1 MINNIIIGAGFSAGI
16 VKALFNKKI
25 KTIGC
30 LDHSFFLSKF
40 YLRRKLLEC
49 NKLFAL
55 KSYSYGTIKF
65 NTKKIKLHDRLIING
80 NSDIWGGHI
89 NLKSVST
96 AILKLFKK
104 YNIFAE
110 KLCFNKTGTI
120 SNDNNIF
127 QLQSKNGE
135 IVKAKQFFSKVY
147 NGYLDKFIV
156 KNNEIFIYIKKN
168 NSFYKIKVKKL
179 FLCIGTV
186 QLIDLLYRSKYIFDN
201 DTIKLSEFYCKYK
214 YSFFRSIKK
223 TNNTIIKYRFS
234 RAVGHF
240 LGTSSFAKFLKIL
253 NFVPLYIEQI
263 FYKKKINIAM
273 KINNGVI
280 TNKYAKKKLKL
291 FFGNSIHYSNMT
303 INEININKFLSK
315 ISNRI
320 IGVGMPF
327 VNQKIPGPII
337 NEIINDAEKKLKL
350 RLSVFK

>member
-1 MINNIIIGAGFSAGI
+1 VINNIIIGAGFSAGI

-25 KTIGC
+25 KIIGC
-30 LDHSFFLSKF
+30 LNHSFLSKF

-65 NTKKIKLHDRLIING
+65 NTKKIKLHDRLIVNG
-80 NSDIWGGHI
+80 NSDVWGGHI
-89 NLKSVST
+89 NLKSVSST
-96 AILKLFKK
+96 ILKLFKK
-104 YNIFAE
+104 NYISAE

-120 SNDNNIF
+120 SNNNDIL
-127 QLQSKNGE
+127 QLQSNNGE
-135 IVKAKQFFSKVY
+135 IIKAKQFFGKVY
-147 NGYLDKFIV
+147 NGYLDRFIV
-156 KNNEIFIYIKKN
+156 ENNEIFIFIKKN
-168 NSFYKIKVKKL
+168 NSFYKIKVKNL

-201 DTIKLSEFYCKYK
+201 DTIKLSEFYSKYE
-214 YSFFRSIKK
+214 YSFSRSIKK

-240 LGTSSFAKFLKIL
+240 LGTGSFAKFLKIL
-253 NFVPLYIEQI
+253 NFIPVYIEQI

-273 KINNGVI
+273 KIDNGII
-280 TNKYAKKKLKL
+280 TNKYSKKKLKL
-291 FFGNSIHYSNMT
+291 IFGNSIHYSNMT
-303 INEININKFLSK
+303 INEININKFLLK

-320 IGVGMPF
+320 IGIGMPF

-337 NEIINDAEKKLKL
+337 NEIINDAELKIKNMTA
-350 RLSVFK
+350 RF